1 MFSLTLN
8 PRFKKLYLVSS
19 FVGQEEGVNI
29 VDEYDKKKIRPMFLK
44 YYHHLHPMTKFVV
57 CVDDGS
63 FIMDIFQQT
72 ASTSETSKELA
83 TKE

>member
-1 MFSLTLN
+1 
-8 PRFKKLYLVSS
+8 
-19 FVGQEEGVNI
+19 
-29 VDEYDKKKIRPMFLK
+29 MFLK
-44 YYHHLHPMTKFVV
+44 YYDHLHPMTKFVV
-57 CVDDGS
+57 CVDQIDDGS

>member
-1 MFSLTLN
+1 MNMIL
-8 PRFKKLYLVSS
+8 
-19 FVGQEEGVNI
+19 
-29 VDEYDKKKIRPMFLK
+29 KKIRPMFLK

-57 CVDDGS
+57 CVDNGS

-72 ASTSETSKELA
+72 TSTSETSKELA